1 MTRRG
6 GAPRA
11 LAGTVAGIT
20 KPLLA
25 SRGFAQAAVIGE
37 WPAIVGKA
45 LAEHTWPERIAFAGG
60 GRTGGTLHL
69 RTDGGA
75 LATELQ
81 HLAPQLIERVNG
93 YFGYRAVARLKLIQ
107 GTPRAPRARP
117 APTRA
122 HPLPLTPSEE
132 EELAR
137 RLDGVADEA
146 LRAALA
152 GLGRALMGKGGGPG
166 A

>member
-25 SRGFAQAAVIGE
+25 RRGFAQSAVIGE
-37 WPAIVGKA
+37 WSVIVGKA

-93 YFGYRAVARLKLIQ
+93 YFGYRAVACLKLIQ
-107 GTPRAPRARP
+107 GPPRAQPAVARA
-117 APTRA
+117 AP
-122 HPLPLTPSEE
+122 PPLTPAEE
-132 EELAR
+132 EALCR
-137 RLDGVADEA
+137 RLDGVADED
-146 LRAALA
+146 LREALA
-152 GLGRALMGKGGGPG
+152 GLGRALMQAQIGKREP
-166 A
+166 